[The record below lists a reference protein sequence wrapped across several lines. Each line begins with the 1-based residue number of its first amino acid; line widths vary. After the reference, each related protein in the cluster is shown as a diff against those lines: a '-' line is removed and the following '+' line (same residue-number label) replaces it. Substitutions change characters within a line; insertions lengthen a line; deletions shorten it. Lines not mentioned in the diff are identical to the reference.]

1 MLERYTSPELTE
13 LFSDRHTFELWREV
27 ELAVLQAWVQAGA
40 APASALAAAGAVPAP
55 TPEQVA
61 EQERHTR
68 HDVVAFVAAWT
79 AGMPPAAANWVHR
92 GVTSSDIVD
101 TATGLRLA
109 RAGDLLVA
117 GADRLVAVLR
127 EHALAHRH
135 TVRVGRTHG
144 RHAAPTV
151 WGLRVADLAFGA
163 ARCRDRLVDA
173 RNAVAVAKVAGPVG
187 SYAGLGP
194 DIEQRVAATL
204 GLGTGPAATQVV
216 LRDSIAHWTWCLAL
230 LAGICEAVAL
240 EVRHGARSEVAE
252 LAEPFAHGQA
262 GSSAMPHKRN
272 PVTAEKICGL
282 ARVVRGYV
290 TPVLEGVALWHERDI
305 SHSSVERICLP
316 DAAAITE
323 HLLASTASL
332 VTGLVVDA
340 DRMRATLDAAGEVV
354 FSHAALDALLEAG
367 MDRPSAYRLVQKHAA
382 GPDFL
387 SALRA
392 AARAAGVEL
401 SQERLAAVAD
411 LDRELAESGVVFDR
425 LAGLR

>member
-1 MLERYTSPELTE
+1 VLDRYTSPELAA
-13 LFSDRHTFELWREV
+13 LFSDRCTFELWREV
-27 ELAVLQAWVQAGA
+27 ELAVLEAWVHAGV
-40 APASALAAAGAVPAP
+40 APAAALAAAAAVPAP

-61 EQERHTR
+61 EEERRTR
-68 HDVVAFVAAWT
+68 HDVVAFVHAWT
-79 AGMPPAAANWVHR
+79 AGMPPAAAGWVHR

-117 GADRLVAVLR
+117 AADRLVAVLR

-163 ARCRDRLVDA
+163 ARCRDRLAEA
-173 RNAVAVAKVAGPVG
+173 RDAVAVAKVAGPVG

-194 DIEQRVAATL
+194 GIEQRVAAGL
-204 GLGTGPAATQVV
+204 GLRTGPAATQVV

-240 EVRHGARSEVAE
+240 EVRHGARSELAE
-252 LAEPFAHGQA
+252 LAEPFAPGQA

-323 HLLASTASL
+323 HLLASTADL

-354 FSHAALDALLEAG
+354 FSAAALDVLLEAG
-367 MDRPSAYRLVQKHAA
+367 LDRRQAYRLVQQHAA

-387 SALRA
+387 SSLYQ
-392 AARAAGVEL
+392 AARAAGAEL
-401 SQERLAAVAD
+401 TPERWAAVAD
-411 LDRELAESGVVFDR
+411 LDRELAEAGVVFDR